1 MEEHIMEKTINL
13 TLTLEGSAENT
24 ETVGLLFEQYKAS
37 YNEESPQSEE
47 QKERLQEL
55 EWNMETLSQQN
66 PSESA
71 AYQEIFD
78 LAIATARASE
88 KAGFILGFKTAMKI
102 MCECAK

>member
-1 MEEHIMEKTINL
+1 MEKTINL
-13 TLTLEGSAENT
+13 TLTLEGSTENT

-55 EWNMETLSQQN
+55 DWNMETLSQQN

-71 AYQEIFD
+71 AYQKFFD
-78 LAIATARASE
+78 SAIATARASE

>member
-1 MEEHIMEKTINL
+1 MEKTINL
-13 TLTLEGSAENT
+13 TLTLEGSTENT

-55 EWNMETLSQQN
+55 DWNMETLYTTKSIRER
-66 PSESA
+66 SD
-71 AYQEIFD
+71 QEFFD
-78 LAIATARASE
+78 SAIATARASE

-102 MCECAK
+102 MCECVK

>member
-1 MEEHIMEKTINL
+1 MEKTINL
-13 TLTLEGSAENT
+13 TLTLEGSTENT

-55 EWNMETLSQQN
+55 DWNMETLSRQN

-71 AYQEIFD
+71 AY
-78 LAIATARASE
+78 AY
-88 KAGFILGFKTAMKI
+88 LGQL
-102 MCECAK
+102 CERQPDWEYAN

>member
-1 MEEHIMEKTINL
+1 MEKTINL
-13 TLTLEGSAENT
+13 TLTLEGSTENT

-37 YNEESPQSEE
+37 YKEESPQSEE

-55 EWNMETLSQQN
+55 DWNMETLSQQN

-71 AYQEIFD
+71 AYQEFFD
-78 LAIATARASE
+78 SAIATARASE

>member
-1 MEEHIMEKTINL
+1 MGKTINL
-13 TLTLEGSAENT
+13 TLTLEGSTENT
-24 ETVGLLFEQYKAS
+24 ATVGLLFEQYKAS

-55 EWNMETLSQQN
+55 DWNIETLSQQN

-71 AYQEIFD
+71 AYQD
-78 LAIATARASE
+78 SAIATARASE